1 VPALG
6 VRNYRIFFTAQS
18 ISLVGTWMQ
27 TLGQAWLIV
36 VLTRDPLI
44 LGLAT
49 AAQGLPILLFTLFA
63 GALADR
69 ADKRRLLMTTPLISI
84 TVATTMAI
92 LCLTGAVQVWH
103 VLVLAFLVGTVQA
116 IEIPCRQ
123 SFITEMVGPEHL
135 PSALGLNAAS
145 YNSGRLIGP
154 ALAGVLIGIMTTV
167 MGGPVEG
174 TGVAFLVNA
183 ATYLVVIVGFLL
195 MRPDELLRPAR
206 PPAPRGLG
214 ALVGEI
220 GEGLST
226 IRHERPLLATFVVPG
241 LIGMLAMNF
250 NVLIPLI
257 ALEYRLD
264 SSELGLLMAANGVGA
279 FLAAVRIGMGGRA
292 NTASLIRGAVLLGFC
307 LLLTGLLAGLRGPVP
322 LVAALLLGAG
332 LGGTSMRVATNT
344 SIQLATP
351 PHMRGRAMSLF
362 ALVFEGSSPLGG
374 LVTGITASILGG
386 PAALAGAGVAAFGL
400 IVGGKAILLQIRLD
414 GGRSI
419 EVGPPTV
426 TTPAQNRAAASAP
439 GPAPS
444 GEASIR
450 LAEGLELGRSARDSS
465 AGQG

>member
-1 VPALG
+1 
-6 VRNYRIFFTAQS
+6 
-18 ISLVGTWMQ
+18 
-27 TLGQAWLIV
+27 
-36 VLTRDPLI
+36 
-44 LGLAT
+44 
-49 AAQGLPILLFTLFA
+49 
-63 GALADR
+63 
-69 ADKRRLLMTTPLISI
+69 
-84 TVATTMAI
+84 
-92 LCLTGAVQVWH
+92 
-103 VLVLAFLVGTVQA
+103 
-116 IEIPCRQ
+116 
-123 SFITEMVGPEHL
+123 
-135 PSALGLNAAS
+135 LGLNAAS

-154 ALAGVLIGIMTTV
+154 AVAGVLIGIMTTV

-195 MRPDELLRPAR
+195 MRPDELVRSAR
-206 PPAPRGLG
+206 PPAPRGPG

-226 IRHERPLLATFVVPG
+226 IRRERPLLATFVVPG

-257 ALEYRLD
+257 ALEFRLD
-264 SSELGLLMAANGVGA
+264 SSGLGLLMAANGVGA

-292 NTASLIRGAVLLGFC
+292 NTASLIRGAVLLGVC

-386 PAALAGAGVAAFGL
+386 PAALAWAGIAAFGL
-400 IVGGKAILLQIRLD
+400 ILGGKTVLLQIRLD
-414 GGRSI
+414 GGRSL
-419 EVGPPTV
+419 EVGPRPV
-426 TTPAQNRAAASAP
+426 ATPAPTRTAALAP

-450 LAEGLELGRSARDSS
+450 LADGLELGHSARDSS